1 MEYKIITFII
11 VLQLVYIK
19 SFQFEQL
26 NEIANEINSIF
37 NIEKEIYNIFN
48 YQKILNNSLSD
59 DSDWDFILEILNFIN
74 ENTNISQA
82 KKFDEFYDCILSILN
97 ESTDDTPNYLNVV
110 ALSGKDLSDF
120 GLEDECLRSNFSYYL
135 VTYEFMRGSIVRKKL
150 QNNSFMFFQQN
161 TFYTGI
167 CLPRVCHSIL
177 TFLFNQTVDPALYSF
192 IRKNLDIRNAR
203 VYSVRNVDEEN
214 NNDDNDDEAIITY
227 DKDGRYNEK
236 KTQNEKYKRLSFNI
250 IINLILLILSFQFI
264 IGILIHICYNPIA
277 NVQKLRE
284 EKIEE
289 SNDDDSEDNDEES
302 SSHQLFREIKL
313 KEDEKKNKN
322 CCQKSCDFIF
332 KYFSMFDNIKFLSQ
346 KKNIFFDGF
355 NLEIITYLRIIT
367 MILMT
372 FINNFEVLIKIPSR
386 YFFYESFYTQY
397 STVYLKFAS
406 FSVDAW
412 LCLDGFETMYKLIS
426 YYKKYNLNKE
436 EKKNSFFYLLKF
448 YLYSTYKFASFLIF
462 FIIVNYTTKYFIYS
476 LSNGALFDY
485 YANHIYNDRLDDEK
499 LFKFLIPGYSLY
511 YFYSNKCSILENIF
525 ISKYSLIFINEFY
538 AYTLLMIIFYLSI
551 LFKTQIL
558 DYIIVVLNF
567 GAYFANYWIIEFK
580 SNEEVYY
587 SYQLVF
593 DNFITTRYPHIV
605 FNFFFLGAMSALI
618 CFYDQDISSSNSIC
632 NEDKVI
638 PFKFCYHMIKFF
650 DYLIEKGRK
659 FWVFLLLLL
668 QILISLSFY
677 FLVKINDNK
686 IFIPFND
693 LQKFVLSYES
703 GLFVFL
709 FCIIIILTI
718 FIRRENEGKEKNYSS
733 ILIIIDRTS
742 FSFYHTINLIMYTF
756 YCFFDFHFKLNIQN
770 LFIVAFAFFFIVF
783 FANLLFTLAFVFPFK
798 ILNRKV
804 IEHFLI
810 EKTRL
815 RSESISQAS
824 IILEK
829 STVRD
834 TIDSNIKES

>member
-1 MEYKIITFII
+1 MEYKLIFFI
-11 VLQLVYIK
+11 VMQLVYIN
-19 SFQFEQL
+19 SFQFEL
-26 NEIANEINSIF
+26 LNEINSIPDIG
-37 NIEKEIYNIFN
+37 NEIYDNFN
-48 YQKILNNSLSD
+48 YQKILNKILFD
-59 DSDWDFILEILNFIN
+59 DEDWDFIMEIMNFIK
-74 ENTNISQA
+74 ENTNITQA
-82 KKFDEFYDCILSILN
+82 KKFDDFYDCVYSILN
-97 ESTDDTPNYLNVV
+97 ESTDDTHNYLNVL

-120 GLEDECLRSNFSYYL
+120 GLEDECLRTNFSYYL
-135 VTYEFMRGSIVRKKL
+135 ITYEFMRGASVRRKL
-150 QNNSFMFFQQN
+150 LNNSFMFFQQN

-167 CLPRVCHSIL
+167 CLPRICHSFL
-177 TFLFNQTVDPALYSF
+177 TFLFNQTVDPAFYSF
-192 IRKNLDIRNAR
+192 MRKNLDVRNAR
-203 VYSVRNVDEEN
+203 VYSVRNVDKEN
-214 NNDDNDDEAIITY
+214 NNK
-227 DKDGRYNEK
+227 DKDPTETFDMDGKYNIK
-236 KTQNEKYKRLSFNI
+236 KTQNEKNKQILFTI
-250 IINLILLILSFQFI
+250 IIYIVLFILSIQFI

-289 SNDDDSEDNDEES
+289 SKDESEDSEEES
-302 SSHQLFREIKL
+302 SSRQLFGEIKL
-313 KEDEKKNKN
+313 KKDEEIDKN
-322 CCQKSCDFIF
+322 CCEKCCEFLF
-332 KYFSMFDNIKFLSQ
+332 KYFSMFDNIKYLSE
-346 KKNIFFDGF
+346 KKNKFFDGF

-372 FINNFEVLIKIPSR
+372 FINNFEALIKIPSR
-386 YFFYESFYTQY
+386 YFFYESFYTQF

-406 FSVDAW
+406 FSVDIW

-426 YYKKYNLNKE
+426 YYKKYKLNKE
-436 EKKNSFFYLLKF
+436 GKKKNFFYLLKF
-448 YLYSTYKFASFLIF
+448 YLYSAYKFASFLIF

-476 LSNGALFDY
+476 ISNGALFDY

-511 YFYSNKCSILENIF
+511 YFYYIKCSIFENIF

-538 AYTLLMIIFYLSI
+538 AYTLLILIFYLSI
-551 LFKTQIL
+551 LFKMQIF
-558 DYIIVVLNF
+558 DYIIILLNF
-567 GAYFANYWIIEFK
+567 GAYFANFWIIEFK

-605 FNFFFLGAMSALI
+605 FNFFFLGALAGLI
-618 CFYDQDISSSNSIC
+618 CFYDKDISSSNSIC
-632 NEDKVI
+632 NDNKKI
-638 PFKFCYHMIKFF
+638 PFKFCYHAIKFF

-659 FWVFLLLLL
+659 FWVFFLILI

-677 FLVKINDNK
+677 FLVKINGNT
-686 IFIPFND
+686 IFIPFNN

-709 FCIIIILTI
+709 FCNIIILII
-718 FIRRENEGKEKNYSS
+718 FIRRQNEGKEKNYSS
-733 ILIIIDRTS
+733 FLIIIDRTS

-756 YCFFDFHFKLNIQN
+756 YCFFDFQVKLNIQN

-783 FANLLFTLAFVFPFK
+783 FANLIFTLAFVFPFK

-804 IEHFLI
+804 IDYILI
-810 EKTRL
+810 EKTRI
-815 RSESISQAS
+815 RRDSISQAS

-829 STVRD
+829 STIRD
-834 TIDSNIKES
+834 TIDSNIKDS